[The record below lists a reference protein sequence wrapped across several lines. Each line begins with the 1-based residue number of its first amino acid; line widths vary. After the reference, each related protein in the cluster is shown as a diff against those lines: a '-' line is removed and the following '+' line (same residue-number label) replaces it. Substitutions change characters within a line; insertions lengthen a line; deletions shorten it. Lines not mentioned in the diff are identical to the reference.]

1 MSAAMSLTIAFFVD
15 AAKCKRLFANLC
27 QVKCPIPPMN
37 IFLNITDTDD
47 CPKIINNK
55 RPAFI
60 SSNRERDG
68 EYMTQIKLY
77 NDFDADIF
85 TVKYYFRYSS
95 INFNYRN

>member
-1 MSAAMSLTIAFFVD
+1 
-15 AAKCKRLFANLC
+15 
-27 QVKCPIPPMN
+27 MN
-37 IFLNITDTDD
+37 IFLNITDTDTDD

-68 EYMTQIKLY
+68 EYMTQIKFY